1 MKTIR
6 EFDYDLWAIDE
17 NGRKRFYVRVKETG
31 EETEVTQEVMRYL
44 QSQEKQMRRV
54 YLKQQDEGEL
64 LSLNTL
70 IYDIVLHLRGGGCHV
85 LQNIFDFTCHKL
97 SPSIQV

>member
-70 IYDIVLHLRGGGCHV
+70 IYDKAGV
-85 LQNIFDFTCHKL
+85 Q
-97 SPSIQV
+97 QQ